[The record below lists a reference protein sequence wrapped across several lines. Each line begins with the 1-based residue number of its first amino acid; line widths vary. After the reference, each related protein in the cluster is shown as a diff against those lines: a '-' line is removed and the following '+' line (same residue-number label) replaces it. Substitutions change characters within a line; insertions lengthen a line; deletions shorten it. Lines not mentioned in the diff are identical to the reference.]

1 MGRREEL
8 EQELAVAQERIDEAP
23 QNIPQELMKAYKK
36 ELDSISFE
44 LNNLYDDPETET
56 E

>member
-1 MGRREEL
+1 MNRREEL
-8 EQELAVAQERIDEAP
+8 EHELEQIQRRIDDLPEGAP
-23 QNIPQELMKAYKK
+23 QQLRGELREEK
-36 ELDSISFE
+36 DSIAFE